1 MRKKYF
7 GLWGERKIDPRQP
20 TSIMHETEACP
31 TGRPAPIPDSFV
43 YSDKE
48 MRRTDEVI
56 KMFAQEDGTAIGEVI
71 QTR

>member
-1 MRKKYF
+1 
-7 GLWGERKIDPRQP
+7 
-20 TSIMHETEACP
+20 MHETEACP